1 MWVGPAVAA
10 YQDFVLPQMRG
21 IAGATYLLGSTMVGL
36 ALGPYATGKV
46 SVITSSLA
54 AGVLSMLAVTPVIVI
69 SLLLV
74 CRLAQSTEESKEARA
89 RAAAESAPDS
99 GS

>member
-36 ALGPYATGKV
+36 ALGPYITGKV
-46 SVITSSLA
+46 SVLTSSLA
-54 AGVLSMLAVTPVIVI
+54 TGVLSMLVMTPVII
-69 SLLLV
+69 ASLVLV
-74 CRLAQSTEESKEARA
+74 CRLAQSTEDSKEQRA
-89 RAAAESAPDS
+89 RAALET
-99 GS
+99 G